1 MPTEENFMANEPLNE
16 TAPGPAENRE
26 TTASPTPSPAASSP
40 VAKPAKSA
48 PAGRKK
54 TAAKARPRST
64 AKRSKAPAERRSA
77 SGTRPPRQA
86 SIAVAAAPAAALP
99 RATAGRTGIG
109 ITVADLV
116 ESNARS
122 YVSAQ
127 EQIAAAARGT
137 WLASVAKLNARVVTQ
152 VAEAQADL
160 ARRLLG

>member
-1 MPTEENFMANEPLNE
+1 MANEPLNE
-16 TAPGPAENRE
+16 TAPGSAENRE
-26 TTASPTPSPAASSP
+26 TTTPSPAASST
-40 VAKPAKSA
+40 VAKPAKA
-48 PAGRKK
+48 GPAGRKK
-54 TAAKARPRST
+54 AAAKARPRST
-64 AKRSKAPAERRSA
+64 TKRSKAPAERSA
-77 SGTRPPRQA
+77 SGTRPLRQA
-86 SIAVAAAPAAALP
+86 SLPVAAPAAALP

-137 WLASVAKLNARVVTQ
+137 WLASVAKLNARVITQ